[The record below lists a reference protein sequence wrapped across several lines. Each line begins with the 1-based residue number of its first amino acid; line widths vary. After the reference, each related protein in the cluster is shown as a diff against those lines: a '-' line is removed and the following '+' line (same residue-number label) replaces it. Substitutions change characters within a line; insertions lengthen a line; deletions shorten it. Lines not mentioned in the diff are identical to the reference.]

1 MNFIT
6 IAIGTTGLSLLVIF
20 GWMLSLSAKKKRL
33 AEEKSER
40 DRAYKR
46 AIERQKNEEKKE
58 RQFKAETGH
67 IPTQLF
73 LAKEA
78 ELRHPREALYWYEQA
93 ALQGNEMG
101 MFGVVRVCARAKEDV
116 VLNEKSKFWQI
127 AIEAHNGNKL
137 AKFEMGKAL
146 LAGKGIEQNIDK
158 GITAIEEVAHDDY
171 IDAQVYMGDWYIAES
186 NMQPNP
192 QLSAEW
198 HFKAAQQN
206 SIEGQLKL
214 GQHYRDGIG
223 VDKNL
228 LRATYWF
235 ERAAEQ
241 ADPKAQFF
249 AGDIWI
255 GRGSKGNA
263 IAYIWLF
270 LSAYFGYE
278 PAKGRRDDVGN
289 ILGVDAVVALQGMAK
304 PLLKKFSSGAI
315 EKHSMIKALNK
326 LYKRDG
332 YFPEVD
338 GNEFMVYDPKSDDKL
353 EENDEEQSRDQLL
366 DYSLSPMDKTN
377 GQSGSN
383 IEYKK

>member
-6 IAIGTTGLSLLVIF
+6 IAIGSTVVFLVIIF

-33 AEEKSER
+33 VQEKSER

-46 AIERQKNEEKKE
+46 AIERQRNEEKKE

-78 ELRHPREALYWYEQA
+78 ELQNPREALYWYEQA

-101 MFGVVRVCARAKEDV
+101 MFGVVRVCARAKDDI
-116 VLNEKSKFWQI
+116 VLSEKSKFWKV
-127 AIEAHNGNKL
+127 AIEAYNGNKR

-146 LAGKGIEQNIDK
+146 LGGKGTEQDIDK
-158 GITAIEEVAHDDY
+158 GIAAIEDVANEDN
-171 IDAQVYMGDWYIAES
+171 IDAQIYMGDWYIAES

-192 QLSAEW
+192 KLSAEW

-214 GQHYRDGIG
+214 GEHYRDGIG
-223 VDKNL
+223 VDKNIR
-228 LRATYWF
+228 RATYWF

-241 ADPKAQFF
+241 ADPKSQFY
-249 AGDIWI
+249 AGDIWV
-255 GRGSKGNA
+255 GRGAKGNA

-278 PAKGRRDDVGN
+278 PAKLRRDDVGN
-289 ILGVDAVVALQGMAK
+289 LLGVDAVVALQGMAK
-304 PLLKKFSSGAI
+304 PLLKKFASGAI
-315 EKHSMIKALNK
+315 EKHSMIKTLNK
-326 LYKRDG
+326 LYKRET
-332 YFPEVD
+332 YFPDID
-338 GNEFMVYDPKSDDKL
+338 GNEFMVYESQATDKDTETPKKSDEK
-353 EENDEEQSRDQLL
+353 QSHEPFL
-366 DYSLSPMDKTN
+366 DYSSSPMDKN
-377 GQSGSN
+377 N
-383 IEYKK
+383 R